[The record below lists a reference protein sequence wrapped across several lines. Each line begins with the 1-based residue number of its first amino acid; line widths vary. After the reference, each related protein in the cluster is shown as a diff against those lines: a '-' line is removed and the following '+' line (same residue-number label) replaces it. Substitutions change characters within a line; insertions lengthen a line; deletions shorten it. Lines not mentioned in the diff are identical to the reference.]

1 MPTTA
6 EFREALLARFRAA
19 TSAGEESVEVR
30 AGDLHRQLGGYPGPS
45 HQMPS
50 CCAVMHDELRVGDQ
64 IVAQPTS
71 GKGASLVVRYLLP
84 RGR

>member
-1 MPTTA
+1 
-6 EFREALLARFRAA
+6 
-19 TSAGEESVEVR
+19 
-30 AGDLHRQLGGYPGPS
+30 
-45 HQMPS
+45 MPS

-64 IVAQPTS
+64 IIAQPSS